1 MQTAPAGGGDA
12 TGAGGGDATGTGGGD
27 ATGTGGGDATGT
39 GGGDA
44 TTAGGGLDTDSVPVS
59 RNGDS
64 TLPTLPLMLNT
75 SVSVSVAVA
84 LPVKKVKLSVSPAL
98 SAYVVIWNSALPAYG
113 PNGGD
118 EGVSCKPRTAVP
130 TYAVSVPDDC
140 GVVPSVTK
148 AVTAIVFAKSLG
160 LKSIGGGD
168 DMGGVDDP
176 TPGGG
181 DTTIGG
187 GDGTGGGGDGCGG
200 GGDGRGLAANGGG
213 GEAAEAGGGEAADT
227 HEQPGALQ
235 SGQLGRKEPPQLEL
249 NQLAST
255 SSQGKP

>member
-1 MQTAPAGGGDA
+1 MQTAP
-12 TGAGGGDATGTGGGD
+12 AGGGDATGTGGGD

-64 TLPTLPLMLNT
+64 TLPTLPLTLNT

-113 PNGGD
+113 PKGGD

-130 TYAVSVPDDC
+130 TYTVSVPDDC

-160 LKSIGGGD
+160 LKLCSRRL
-168 DMGGVDDP
+168 GVDRCALTGARHHTQP
-176 TPGGG
+176 APGKS
-181 DTTIGG
+181 T
-187 GDGTGGGGDGCGG
+187 
-200 GGDGRGLAANGGG
+200 
-213 GEAAEAGGGEAADT
+213 EAASLEQCSGET
-227 HEQPGALQ
+227 
-235 SGQLGRKEPPQLEL
+235 
-249 NQLAST
+249 T
-255 SSQGKP
+255 